1 MGGVRVVVAVVLSV
15 ISLTV
20 LSLHVALCLH
30 YPSPLFAVTLLL
42 NPSLWL
48 FLGLVGMGCAL
59 LLSYRDRQ
67 RKVRSGLCTTCHTR
81 YGATVDSKWRSQDAK
96 WPDGLHH
103 QRGPSRAI
111 YSYNGNSHKFYAS
124 YGTIN
129 EKQSMEMTRSSPL
142 VQRDVGPRAPR
153 PLTRHHSAPS
163 GGKAAGGGDSGGG
176 GRRKDEPASEPI
188 EVGGERAEARGA
200 NNAASPN
207 GDDTSL
213 DKTQLKD
220 DTEET
225 CSQQK
230 WTDDEDDEDS
240 DDSEDNGCHSDTEGM
255 SSKNLSSEEKQPS
268 VLPLEEDPSK
278 KHINA
283 TRFANAPARS
293 TAPCGLYIPHRDLIQ
308 ERKYC
313 DCMGA
318 YGGARYARHGHL
330 PLAEWERRAR
340 GGRRYPRDNRVVGKY
355 NKKLLMQ
362 CKLKDPDDVPLELF
376 AAKTSSSD
384 DNSGMSIVS
393 SDRDLISESGSLPLD
408 DVFEHVEQAES
419 SLSSDVVG
427 KGSEASIKNK
437 LVKKLSFC
445 QDSQS
450 DGRSQADEM
459 SVSSDTELLRFGKAK
474 EKLSRHAP
482 MAELLPVRHTPPSPT
497 QATSSTELGTGAA
510 EADTAPL
517 ELFDCQPQERDYSD
531 DQSGHGY
538 DQDGASVSSDSGL
551 LPATERTSSVGR
563 DFLRSPLWRPFRGG
577 KKDRKSSL
585 VGSET
590 EDLEEGQRS
599 PASTEAS
606 QGSNSEGK
614 SPAKAPGRSQPRQ
627 GHRLRSLFTSKKP
640 HSKAKSLRSSAA
652 AASDRRNPVRS
663 PPAAGSSAG
672 VQETPLSPLSSS
684 LRPQS
689 GSFSPRANPGGAQPA
704 GPVSKLKS
712 SATGARR
719 LAKSAASRPSVS
731 PAKSVRSLVL
741 RNIHRTTSRSHE
753 QPDHSQDVVDID
765 EDSIEAPAANAVT
778 SFGSP
783 ASSSSAFTSPSVRPK
798 ERKKPRARLKGKF
811 RHEGAD
817 SKMLLSD
824 DATD

>member
-1 MGGVRVVVAVVLSV
+1 MIYLTEHSVRKLIA
-15 ISLTV
+15 
-20 LSLHVALCLH
+20 SLH
-30 YPSPLFAVTLLL
+30 FR
-42 NPSLWL
+42 L

-96 WPDGLHH
+96 WPDGLHY

-111 YSYNGNSHKFYAS
+111 YTYNGNSHKFYAS

-129 EKQSMEMTRSSPL
+129 EKQSMEMTRSAAL
-142 VQRDVGPRAPR
+142 AQRDVGPRAPR

-163 GGKAAGGGDSGGG
+163 GGKAVGGG

-188 EVGGERAEARGA
+188 EINAEKAEVKSA
-200 NNAASPN
+200 NNAASLN

-230 WTDDEDDEDS
+230 WSDDEDDEDS

-268 VLPLEEDPSK
+268 VLPLDEDPSK
-278 KHINA
+278 KHTDA
-283 TRFANAPARS
+283 TRVAHTPARS
-293 TAPCGLYIPHRDLIQ
+293 AAPCGLYIPQRDLLQ

-313 DCMGA
+313 DCMA
-318 YGGARYARHGHL
+318 RYGGARYARHGHL
-330 PLAEWERRAR
+330 PLTEWERRAR

-408 DVFEHVEQAES
+408 DVFEQVEQAES
-419 SLSSDVVG
+419 SLSSEVVG
-427 KGSEASIKNK
+427 KGSDASVKKK

-450 DGRSQADEM
+450 DARSQVDEM

-482 MAELLPVRHTPPSPT
+482 TTKLLPVRHTPPSPT
-497 QATSSTELGTGAA
+497 QATPSTEPGTSAA
-510 EADTAPL
+510 DAHVAPL
-517 ELFDCQPQERDYSD
+517 ELFDCPAQDRDYSD

-551 LPATERTSSVGR
+551 LPVTERTSSVGR

-590 EDLEEGQRS
+590 EDLEDGQRS

-606 QGSNSEGK
+606 QGSNSG
-614 SPAKAPGRSQPRQ
+614 
-627 GHRLRSLFTSKKP
+627 
-640 HSKAKSLRSSAA
+640 
-652 AASDRRNPVRS
+652 
-663 PPAAGSSAG
+663 
-672 VQETPLSPLSSS
+672 
-684 LRPQS
+684 
-689 GSFSPRANPGGAQPA
+689 
-704 GPVSKLKS
+704 
-712 SATGARR
+712 
-719 LAKSAASRPSVS
+719 
-731 PAKSVRSLVL
+731 
-741 RNIHRTTSRSHE
+741 TT
-753 QPDHSQDVVDID
+753 
-765 EDSIEAPAANAVT
+765 
-778 SFGSP
+778 
-783 ASSSSAFTSPSVRPK
+783 K
-798 ERKKPRARLKGKF
+798 
-811 RHEGAD
+811 
-817 SKMLLSD
+817 
-824 DATD
+824 